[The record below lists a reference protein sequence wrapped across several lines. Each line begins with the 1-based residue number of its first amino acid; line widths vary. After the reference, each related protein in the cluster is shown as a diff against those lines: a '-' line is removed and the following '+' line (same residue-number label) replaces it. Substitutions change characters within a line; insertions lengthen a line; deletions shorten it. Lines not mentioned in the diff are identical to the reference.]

1 MKSLRTEGGYPGQK
15 KRSRPEK
22 IKDSLLSRRLLSG
35 REGGTPLD
43 RGSAERPGAQD
54 ILKTISELG
63 KELSELE
70 DEVAGGNKI
79 NGSKQLRETIS
90 HLKDEIVG
98 YERQLGRWERENIA
112 TKESAKRSRSEQSLA
127 EEISYLEKEIAEHEA
142 RLAKRPRPGVAT
154 SIGTTLSRLRRKL
167 NWYVQRITGRNR
179 RTHNDRELAQKISEV
194 EKEISWHEKRPL
206 ANVMSKLDNEI
217 TWHEGQRKIV
227 PDRRTQD
234 RVSRNPLLLR
244 NGHSYG
250 YTKRGP
256 FTWITSLLGGK
267 STPQEK
273 LAESISEL
281 ESEIGWHEAR
291 LGGKRPAAEE
301 RFSTGGTR
309 ENLASSI
316 YKLEKEIE
324 WHEDVQDLEKEIR
337 KHEQRVRERSSSSK
351 NPGKK
356 NLSQSLA
363 LLEDEVEL
371 QEQVHR
377 LEDEI
382 GWHEER
388 LAGKSRSGNSQQVI
402 TEVPETWTFSKRRG
416 EASETDNTDER
427 RQTAISEKTK
437 GGEPGKITRSNFWK
451 LPHFATSTDTDK
463 GRAFNWVGPG
473 SRGTFSEFVTLT
485 NYPTRSP
492 ALLSRLPCSVI
503 CICTGCPRKKS
514 PLTFI
519 CGRGCASS
527 MEIRIP
533 SRGDNVYV
541 YKP

>member
-1 MKSLRTEGGYPGQK
+1 MKSLRTEGGLPGQK

-22 IKDSLLSRRLLSG
+22 IKDSLFSRRLLSG
-35 REGGTPLD
+35 HEGGTPPD
-43 RGSAERPGAQD
+43 RGSAERLGAQD

-70 DEVAGGNKI
+70 DEVVAGNKT

-98 YERQLGRWERENIA
+98 YERQLDRWERENIA

-167 NWYVQRITGRNR
+167 NWYVQRLTGRSR
-179 RTHNDRELAQKISEV
+179 RTHNDRELAQKISKV

-217 TWHEGQRKIV
+217 TWHEGRRKIV

-250 YTKRGP
+250 YTKNRGP
-256 FTWITSLLGGK
+256 FTWITSLLGGR

-281 ESEIGWHEAR
+281 ETEIGWHEAR
-291 LGGKRPAAEE
+291 LGGKRPAEE

-324 WHEDVQDLEKEIR
+324 WHEEVQDLEEEIR
-337 KHEQRVRERSSSSK
+337 KHEQRVGERSSSSQ
-351 NPGKK
+351 NPGRKR
-356 NLSQSLA
+356 LSQSLA

-382 GWHEER
+382 GWHEKR
-388 LAGKSRSGNSQQVI
+388 LAGKSRSGNSQRVI

-416 EASETDNTDER
+416 EASESDNTDER
-427 RQTAISEKTK
+427 RKTAISEKTK

-473 SRGTFSEFVTLT
+473 SRGTFSEFITLT
-485 NYPTRSP
+485 NYPPHSP
-492 ALLSRLPCSVI
+492 ALISRLPCSVI
-503 CICTGCPRKKS
+503 CIC
-514 PLTFI
+514 
-519 CGRGCASS
+519 
-527 MEIRIP
+527 M
-533 SRGDNVYV
+533 
-541 YKP
+541 